1 HNWDDRFGVSF
12 SVAYAARETTEQGH
26 NTYNYVKKDA
36 ATWQGLVNRGLD
48 ISGLTSDQQAKFL
61 SGDLYF
67 ADGNRI
73 SSWNAE
79 MERLGLTGAAQW
91 RPTENIELTLDV
103 LHGRFTTERSEL
115 HLATRPLASSG
126 SVSFDT
132 PAGGVW
138 PDIFQTAS
146 IINDLQWDASNY
158 VTLTDVTGTTFG
170 SENRRSRNKNRFYQA
185 VLNTDWEASDRLSVN
200 ALLGYEKSTY
210 DTPYD
215 DKFYIRAKGNQIAN
229 YGPDGRSASF
239 EYPDWDPTNP
249 ANYAM
254 DD

>member
-1 HNWDDRFGVSF
+1 
-12 SVAYAARETTEQGH
+12 
-26 NTYNYVKKDA
+26 
-36 ATWQGLVNRGLD
+36 
-48 ISGLTSDQQAKFL
+48 
-61 SGDLYF
+61 
-67 ADGNRI
+67 
-73 SSWNAE
+73 
-79 MERLGLTGAAQW
+79 
-91 RPTENIELTLDV
+91 
-103 LHGRFTTERSEL
+103 
-115 HLATRPLASSG
+115 
-126 SVSFDT
+126 FDT

-215 DKFYIRAKGNQIAN
+215 DKCDTRAKGNQIAN

-254 DD
+254 DDFYYRGFNNGSELWQGGLNAGYELNDVLTLRFGAAYHRFKQDGIDLFYDGNVNGTRPKTRGTAVGDITDVFENS